1 MSHFVDDEQLIS
13 KLLFLAGEKG
23 LTIATAESC
32 TAGALANAI
41 GSTEGAGGVFLGAFV
56 SYDKS
61 FKMSVLQVPSSVLQR
76 ETAVSQVV
84 AEAMAQGA
92 MHASTANLALAITG
106 VAGPDPDEDGNPVGL
121 VHIAL
126 VTSQGKKATK
136 RLQLVAATPDIVRS
150 SAVLEA
156 AKLMMAAVESWE
168 TQRAL

>member
-1 MSHFVDDEQLIS
+1 MSDFVDDEQIIS
-13 KLLFLAGEKG
+13 KLLFLAAEKRI
-23 LTIATAESC
+23 TIATAESC

-76 ETAVSQVV
+76 ETAVSEVV

-92 MHASTANLALAITG
+92 MDASMADLALAITG
-106 VAGPDPDEDGNPVGL
+106 VAGPKPDDDGNPVGL

-126 VTSQGKKATK
+126 VTSQGTKAKK
-136 RLQLVAATPDIVRS
+136 RLQLPAATPDIIRS
-150 SAVLEA
+150 GAVLEA
-156 AKLMMAAVESWE
+156 VKLMMAAVESWE
-168 TQRAL
+168 QN